1 MKYLIT
7 LLVLSKVYAFA
18 FSQSAITLP
27 GYIALAKANSP
38 QSKLA
43 HTQKELSQYRYQS
56 FESDFRPQITFYGN
70 VPAYSKD
77 FFDVRQP
84 DGTIKFLPRKQ
95 NFSNIGFSLS
105 QQVLATGGLLSL
117 RTDLSRFDDFSL
129 RSKSFASLI

>member
-27 GYIALAKANSP
+27 GYIALAKENSP

-43 HTQKELSQYRYQS
+43 HTQKEISLYRYQS

-84 DGTIKFLPRKQ
+84 HGTI
-95 NFSNIGFSLS
+95 
-105 QQVLATGGLLSL
+105 
-117 RTDLSRFDDFSL
+117 
-129 RSKSFASLI
+129 